1 LQKTEF
7 VQNSLSIS
15 IIPLKG
21 LHCFIK
27 DLDPQMNIALII
39 LAAGKGT
46 RMQSELPKVLHKVAG
61 APMLIHAMR
70 AGRALE
76 PKRTII
82 VAGHGFEAVSAAA
95 SAEDPEVEIVR
106 QEAQL
111 GTGHAVDQARAALD
125 DFDGTVIVLYGDC
138 PLIQP
143 RTLEELTATLSTA
156 AVSVL
161 GFEAENLA
169 RYGRLIT
176 DGDRLKR
183 IVEFKDA
190 TPAERAVRLCNSG
203 VMAASAQLLFDLLSE
218 IDANN
223 ASGELYLTDVIGKA
237 VGRGLS
243 CTAIRCAERETL
255 GVNSRVELMQAE
267 KEFQTLRR
275 AEALEDGISMPAPE
289 TVHFSYD
296 TVIGRDAIIEQNVV
310 FGPGVTVESGAQIR
324 AFSHLEGAHVARG
337 CVVGPY
343 ARLRPGA
350 ELAED
355 VKIGNFVEIKA
366 STLDEGA
373 KVNHLSYIGDAH
385 IGARANIGA
394 GTITCNY
401 DGVMKHH
408 TSIGEAAFIGSNT
421 MLVAPITV
429 GQDAMTASGSVI
441 TRDVPAGDLAIARS
455 KQDNKAGFSV
465 KLMNKLRALKAA
477 KQS

>member
-1 LQKTEF
+1 
-7 VQNSLSIS
+7 
-15 IIPLKG
+15 
-21 LHCFIK
+21 
-27 DLDPQMNIALII
+27 MNIALII

-82 VAGHGFEAVSAAA
+82 VAGHGFEAVSATAR
-95 SAEDPEVEIVR
+95 AEDPEVEIVR

-161 GFEAENLA
+161 GFEAENAA

-477 KQS
+477 KQN

>member
-1 LQKTEF
+1 
-7 VQNSLSIS
+7 
-15 IIPLKG
+15 
-21 LHCFIK
+21 
-27 DLDPQMNIALII
+27 MNIALII

-82 VAGHGFEAVSAAA
+82 VAGHGFEAVSATAR
-95 SAEDPEVEIVR
+95 AEDPEVEIVR

-161 GFEAENLA
+161 GFEAENPA

-190 TPAERAVRLCNSG
+190 TPAEKAVRLCNSG
-203 VMAASAQLLFDLLSE
+203 VMAASAELLFDLLSE

-477 KQS
+477 KQN